1 MEIGEKLK
9 AARGRAG
16 LTQEQAALS
25 LHVSR
30 QTVSNW
36 ENGRSWPDI
45 ASVVKISDLY
55 SVSLDELLKEEK
67 TVKQTYVEY
76 LSESTDVVKSKNRLG
91 RVILAAAWLLLWAGA
106 EIALWFFSPA
116 AAANAFQWVLL
127 PLAALLLSAL
137 WRGGQTDGRTPWALP
152 FVLGA
157 MMLLVPASSTAAV
170 DDVVYHTFQWP
181 NFPLLAAGIA
191 ASLLGLGAGR
201 LLRKKAK

>member
-9 AARGRAG
+9 TARGRAG

-25 LHVSR
+25 LHVTR
-30 QTVSNW
+30 QTISNW

-45 ASVVKISDLY
+45 ASIVEISDLY

-67 TVKQTYVEY
+67 TVNQTYVEY

-91 RVILAAAWLLLWAGA
+91 RVILAAVWLLLWAGS
-106 EIALWFFSPA
+106 EIALWFFSPGM
-116 AAANAFQWVLL
+116 AANAFQWVLL

-137 WRGGQTDGRTPWALP
+137 AERNGLEGRALWALP
-152 FVLGA
+152 LVLGG
-157 MMLLVPASSTAAV
+157 MMLLVPASSSATA
-170 DDVVYHTFQWP
+170 DGIVYHSFQWP

-201 LLRKKAK
+201 LLRKKAE